1 MTVLR
6 IRSKK
11 RTFEQIQAI
20 PSPKHRNPMKPLG
33 ILRGLIRLLSVPDML
48 STKFSYTTEGME
60 KVGKQPCLILMNH
73 SCFIDLKIAYKI
85 FFPKPICVVS
95 TTDSYVGKRW
105 LMPLIGCIPT
115 HKFVSDFTLINDI
128 KYALHTKKANVL
140 LFPEAG
146 YSLDGRATALPEKIG
161 TLLKRL
167 NVPIVTVTTSG
178 AFFRQPLYNELRTR
192 KVKISAH
199 VKCILTPEEITQKS
213 VSELD
218 EIINDAFSFDNFKS
232 QYESK
237 TVIDYKERANGLERV
252 LYKCPNCQTESEMMG
267 NGTEIKCNHCQKTY
281 KMDCYGRLSAKNGE
295 TEFSHI
301 PDWVDWERECVK
313 RDIESGNYVLDADV
327 DIGVMKDHKALYT
340 IGKGRLIHT
349 TDGFTLEGCDG
360 KLSFTQPALASHTL
374 NADFYWYTMGDII
387 AIGDR
392 EILYY
397 CFVPKN
403 VSVMKAR
410 LATEEIYK
418 IKRASRKRLKKED

>member
-1 MTVLR
+1 MR

-20 PSPKHRNPMKPLG
+20 PSPKHKNPMKPLC
-33 ILRGLIRLLSVPDML
+33 ILRGLIRLLSVPDMMA
-48 STKFSYTTEGME
+48 TKFSYTTEGME

-161 TLLKRL
+161 MLLKRL
-167 NVPIVTVTTSG
+167 NVPIVTVTTNG

-192 KVKISAH
+192 KVKVSAH
-199 VKCILTPEEITQKS
+199 VKCLLSPEEISQKS

-218 EIINDAFSFDNFKS
+218 EIINSAFSFDNFKS

-237 TVIDYKERANGLERV
+237 TVIDFKERANGLERI
-252 LYKCPNCQTESEMMG
+252 LYKCPNCQTEGEMKG
-267 NGTEIKCNHCQKTY
+267 DGIEIKCSRCQKTY
-281 KMDCYGRLSAKNGE
+281 EMDCYGRLSAKNGE
-295 TEFSHI
+295 TEFPHI

-313 RDIESGNYVLDADV
+313 NEIESGKYSLDTTVDV
-327 DIGVMKDHKALYT
+327 GVMKDRKALYT
-340 IGKGRLIHT
+340 VGKGRLIHN

-360 KLSFTQPALASHTL
+360 KLKFTQPALASHTI

-397 CFVPKN
+397 CFVPPN

-410 LATEEIYK
+410 LAAEEIYK
-418 IKRASRKRLKKED
+418 IKRASRSRIKKEG